1 MQDDDDAFACDGD
14 LSQQFHDAK
23 LMQRIDGGDR
33 FIRKQDVGF
42 DRQRHEHP
50 AGLRTHVLVALASAT
65 FMLVSTQ
72 LAFFQHF
79 GANEQYRVD
88 PSRIASGIVMGMGF
102 LGAGSILRSGRG
114 IRGLTTAA
122 SLWLVAALGMAAA
135 SGMYLLATFAMLAAL
150 FVLVVLKRWE
160 RRAVQGVDHLVTL
173 VLQEVPFD
181 RVGFLK
187 DAGLSSDDVRWV
199 AVQRDVVGGTTRLSL
214 EIASKSMAEFDA
226 VLDRLADVPGASSI
240 RAERPWSAD

>member
-1 MQDDDDAFACDGD
+1 MPVSPWELLVRLLAALFLGAV
-14 LSQQFHDAK
+14 
-23 LMQRIDGGDR
+23 
-33 FIRKQDVGF
+33 VGF

-122 SLWLVAALGMAAA
+122 SLWLVAALGMAASGKITADVVWA
-135 SGMYLLATFAMLAAL
+135 SALCLPVTFAAAWIGARAYLGVSPATFRLVILGLLFMSGILLLA
-150 FVLVVLKRWE
+150 E
-160 RRAVQGVDHLVTL
+160 TL
-173 VLQEVPFD
+173 L
-181 RVGFLK
+181 R
-187 DAGLSSDDVRWV
+187 
-199 AVQRDVVGGTTRLSL
+199 
-214 EIASKSMAEFDA
+214 
-226 VLDRLADVPGASSI
+226 
-240 RAERPWSAD
+240 